1 MLTAIVRFSLRF
13 RGVVLSLAIAL
24 LGYGIYELTQAKY
37 DVFPEFAPPL
47 VGIQTEAPGLSPEQV
62 EVLVTQPIENA
73 LNGVAGID
81 TLRSNSIQGL
91 SVIKATF
98 QSETDI
104 YRDRQLVNER
114 LATLSGQLP
123 QGVETPVMEPLRL
136 ATGTVL
142 VIGLTSQHKT
152 LMDLRTV
159 ADWTLRPRLLAV
171 PGVAAV
177 SVFGGEV
184 RQLQVQF
191 LPEKLM
197 QHGLSL
203 NDVVASAQKATGVSG
218 AGFIENRN
226 QRLIL
231 QSEGQSLTPAEIAA
245 TVLVRQNGANVTLG
259 QVATVVDG
267 PAPPFSA
274 ASIEGE
280 TGVVLSIEGQYHS
293 NTAEVT
299 DRVEKAL
306 GELNPA
312 LKRQGITMRTDL
324 FRPANFINTA
334 VHNVRNS
341 LLLGAVFV
349 VVVLF
354 LFLFDLRTAAI
365 SCIAIPLSLLVAV
378 TVMEQMGF
386 SLNTLT
392 LAGFAIAIGE
402 VVDDAVI
409 DVENILRRLREN
421 AASGHPRSI
430 FTVVLDASIEVRSAV
445 VYATFVVI
453 LVFIPIL
460 TLSGVAGKLFAPLG
474 IAYIFSVLASLV
486 VALTITPALSMLLL
500 GDRKIRATEPA
511 VVIWSKKRYSAAL
524 ARIEQ
529 SPRLVISSV
538 VVLTILGVIALPFF
552 STSFLPEL
560 REGHYIVHMQSVPGS
575 SLEDSLR
582 IGREVAAALLKLPF
596 VRSVAQRVGRAELSE
611 DTWGPHYSEIEVDLK
626 PVGGSQEEED
636 LGTIRHTLTQLSG
649 VSFSVMTFLSER
661 IQETISGY
669 TASTVVDIYGND
681 LDQLDQEAS
690 QIARVLSGVPG
701 ATDVQMQSPPG
712 TPEIA
717 VDLRVPE
724 LLHWGFDPVSVLQ
737 SIHTA
742 YQGEQVADV
751 YEGNRVFAVSVILP
765 PTLRK
770 SVDSIAALPIKNP
783 DGIYVPLGKLA
794 SIYEKQGRY
803 NILHD
808 GARRVQTIT
817 LNVAGGNAEAF
828 VSSAQAQIAEK
839 VHLAPG
845 NYVQFTGT
853 AAAQAQSRRDLII
866 HSMLA
871 GLGIVLLLSVVLMN
885 WRNLLLV
892 LVNIPF
898 ALVGGV
904 LAVFAGGGELSLGAM
919 VGFVTLFGI
928 TLRNSIMLISHYE
941 HLVDVEGMVW
951 SYQTAMRGASERLA
965 PILMTALVTALGL
978 LPLAIGSGNAGQ
990 EIEGPLAIVILGGLI
1005 TSTALNLLVLPTLA
1019 LRFGRFEKPSHEE

>member
-1 MLTAIVRFSLRF
+1 MLTAIVRFSLRS
-13 RGVVLSLAIAL
+13 RGVVLALAIAL

-98 QSETDI
+98 QSGTDI

-114 LATLSGQLP
+114 LATVAGQLP
-123 QGVETPVMEPLRL
+123 HGVEAPVMEPLRL

-142 VIGLTSQHKT
+142 VIGLTSRQKT

-171 PGVAAV
+171 QGVAAV
-177 SVFGGEV
+177 AVFGGEV

-191 LPEKLM
+191 LPQKLV
-197 QHGLSL
+197 QYGLSL
-203 NDVVASAQKATGVSG
+203 SDVVAAAQRATGVSG
-218 AGFIENRN
+218 AGFIDNEN

-259 QVATVVDG
+259 QVAMVAEG

-274 ASIEGE
+274 ASIEGK
-280 TGVVLSIEGQYHS
+280 TGVVLSIEGQYRS

-306 GELNPA
+306 SELSPA
-312 LKRQGITMRTDL
+312 LQRQGIDMRSDL

-341 LLLGAVFV
+341 LLLGGAFV
-349 VVVLF
+349 VVILF
-354 LFLFDLRTAAI
+354 LFLFDLSTAAI
-365 SCIAIPLSLLVAV
+365 SCFAIPLSLLVAV
-378 TVMEQMGF
+378 TVMEKMGF

-392 LAGFAIAIGE
+392 LAGLAIAIGE

-421 AASGHPRSI
+421 AAGGHPRSV
-430 FTVVLDASIEVRSAV
+430 FATVLDASIEVRSAV

-500 GDRKIRATEPA
+500 GHRKLGAAEPA
-511 VVIWSKKRYSAAL
+511 VVIWSKKHYSAAL
-524 ARIEQ
+524 AAVEQ
-529 SPRLVISSV
+529 FPRLVISSV
-538 VVLTILGVIALPFF
+538 VVVTILGMVALPFF

-582 IGREVAAALLKLPF
+582 VGREVAAALLKLPF

-626 PVGGSQEEED
+626 PIGGSQEEQD
-636 LGTIRHTLTQLSG
+636 LGTIRRTLTQFSG

-669 TASTVVDIYGND
+669 TASTVVNIYGND
-681 LDQLDQEAS
+681 LDQLDREAG

-724 LLHWGFDPVSVLQ
+724 LLHWGFDPVTVLQ
-737 SIHTA
+737 AIHTA

-751 YEGNRVFAVSVILP
+751 YDGNRIFAVSVVLP
-765 PTLRK
+765 PTLRT
-770 SVDSIAALPIKNP
+770 SVYSIAALPIKNP
-783 DGIYVPLGKLA
+783 EGIYVPLGQLA
-794 SIYEKQGRY
+794 SVYQKQGRY

-828 VSSAQAQIAEK
+828 VRNAQAQIAEK
-839 VHLAPG
+839 VRLGPG
-845 NYVQFTGT
+845 NYVQFAGT
-853 AAAQAQSRRDLII
+853 AAAQARSRRDLIL
-866 HSMLA
+866 HSLLA

-892 LVNIPF
+892 LANIPF

-904 LAVFAGGGELSLGAM
+904 LAVFAGGGALSLGAM

-941 HLVDVEGMVW
+941 YLVDVEGMEW
-951 SYQTAMRGASERLA
+951 NYQTSMRGALERLA

-978 LPLAIGSGNAGQ
+978 LPLALGSGNAGQ

-1005 TSTALNLLVLPTLA
+1005 TSTALNLLVLP
-1019 LRFGRFEKPSHEE
+1019 